1 MNRDRISNNR
11 GHNLDKELTTKK
23 YVVDSMGKITVL
35 KFNRTLEHYI
45 EIYVGNIDY
54 NLTEKLNVQFIDTTV
69 FKVPNQHFEL
79 QESWNKRCDD
89 RNNNGKVSIL
99 IKTKI
104 SSPTGKLEATLL
116 RPGLA
121 FWYVE
126 TSGADYGDS
135 TVFFSIERK
144 DII

>member
-1 MNRDRISNNR
+1 MNTDSISNNR
-11 GHNLDKELTTKK
+11 VHNLDKELTTKK
-23 YVVDSMGKITVL
+23 YVVDSMGKITIL
-35 KFNRTLEHYI
+35 KFNQTLELYI
-45 EIYVGNIDY
+45 EIYVDNDVN

-69 FKVPNQHFEL
+69 FKVPNQRFEL

-89 RNNNGKVSIL
+89 RTNNGKVSIL

-104 SSPTGKLEATLL
+104 SSPRGKLEATCL

-121 FWYVE
+121 IWYVE

-135 TVFFSIERK
+135 TVFFLIERE

>member
-1 MNRDRISNNR
+1 
-11 GHNLDKELTTKK
+11 
-23 YVVDSMGKITVL
+23 MGKITVL
-35 KFNRTLEHYI
+35 KFNQTLEHYI
-45 EIYVGNIDY
+45 EISVDNDVN
-54 NLTEKLNVQFIDTTV
+54 NLTEKLKVHFTNTTV
-69 FKVPNQHFEL
+69 FKVPNQRFEL
-79 QESWNKRCDD
+79 QQSWNNRCDD
-89 RNNNGKVSIL
+89 RNNNGKVAIL

-121 FWYVE
+121 FWYAE
-126 TSGADYGDS
+126 SGGADYGDS

>member
-1 MNRDRISNNR
+1 MNRDRISKNR

-35 KFNRTLEHYI
+35 KFNQTLEHYI
-45 EIYVGNIDY
+45 EIYVGNFDY
-54 NLTEKLNVQFIDTTV
+54 NLTEKLNVQYIDTTV
-69 FKVPNQHFEL
+69 FKVPNQRFEL

-89 RNNNGKVSIL
+89 RTNNGKVSIL
-99 IKTKI
+99 IKSKI
-104 SSPTGKLEATLL
+104 SSPRGKLEATFL

-121 FWYVE
+121 IWYVE

-135 TVFFSIERK
+135 TVFFLLKEK
-144 DII
+144 T